1 MPQWTKWDK
10 STIRTFVGQLS
21 KNHRTKGLHGIISV
35 HHTHIRE
42 QSTVECALTQSIS
55 TVSIFNRFFP
65 LLLPLGDN
73 KCLSFGSRF
82 TEFGGF
88 QLVSTLISPPKNHII
103 ENVSAIDWNEWG
115 EGICMSHHK
124 SCIAGVITL
133 RWSLHRIYAS
143 SPIFSHSIRFVFV
156 AHFFVNQNFG
166 LYTIRF
172 KPTALFCQST
182 NEHWWSEFK
191 IHKHT
196 HNNEQI
202 YGTTVH
208 FRHSHW
214 NRFADM
220 ALELWSTSPPM
231 CYIIRFICKLNAAP
245 YLCFFR
251 LSRVNVP
258 GIGGAAFT
266 QPNRVVYHGDYDSK
280 GCCKQTIFVAI
291 APCDSCRVCIL
302 QFSLGKVNQSINEM

>member
-1 MPQWTKWDK
+1 M
-10 STIRTFVGQLS
+10 
-21 KNHRTKGLHGIISV
+21 
-35 HHTHIRE
+35 
-42 QSTVECALTQSIS
+42 
-55 TVSIFNRFFP
+55 
-65 LLLPLGDN
+65 
-73 KCLSFGSRF
+73 
-82 TEFGGF
+82 
-88 QLVSTLISPPKNHII
+88 
-103 ENVSAIDWNEWG
+103 SAIDWNEWG

-182 NEHWWSEFK
+182 NEHWWSELK

-245 YLCFFR
+245 YLCFSVCPVSMSRASVELHLRSQIVSFIMAIMIAKVAVNKPYLLQSRRATLVVCAYCNFHWER
-251 LSRVNVP
+251 LTKASMKCN
-258 GIGGAAFT
+258 
-266 QPNRVVYHGDYDSK
+266 
-280 GCCKQTIFVAI
+280 
-291 APCDSCRVCIL
+291 L
-302 QFSLGKVNQSINEM
+302 LSLKIDC

>member
-65 LLLPLGDN
+65 LLFPLGDN

-172 KPTALFCQST
+172 KPTALFSSLPMNIDEVNLKYT
-182 NEHWWSEFK
+182 N
-191 IHKHT
+191 T
-196 HNNEQI
+196 HI
-202 YGTTVH
+202 TM
-208 FRHSHW
+208 
-214 NRFADM
+214 NRFMEPPCTLGTHTEID
-220 ALELWSTSPPM
+220 LLIWLWN
-231 CYIIRFICKLNAAP
+231 CD
-245 YLCFFR
+245 
-251 LSRVNVP
+251 
-258 GIGGAAFT
+258 
-266 QPNRVVYHGDYDSK
+266 QPHLRCV
-280 GCCKQTIFVAI
+280 I
-291 APCDSCRVCIL
+291 
-302 QFSLGKVNQSINEM
+302 